1 MYALQFQI
9 TQQLRL
15 ICLHCSVSSLEYLC
29 LLVSF
34 AWFYISL
41 VKRSILERALLL
53 THMQVLRCF
62 LPVTRV
68 SRTQALKCM
77 QILIIF
83 IGIPLTIQS
92 NRPSSRSSQRSTGS
106 IGSYGRRSS
115 GAMKGVNVSQSR
127 QGSARSAAILLY
139 SYQLSELKNPTQS
152 SMPSMRSHSDEFMA
166 KYIEQQLENQKKL
179 LYLEIPALRNY
190 NSLMRKLR
198 LNPRSECDLT
208 QLEAQSSRESMSKVR
223 LNFFKRQPTTLTE
236 FNNAVMGM
244 DERSDDAN
252 LCLNSDQ
259 RTDLHRG
266 FINPLAYSLN
276 DLDDDDDDD
285 DDNDDVDEKHRKY
298 IIDNEEIFIG
308 TLPSPASEAPS
319 IAVMIDVNV
328 VYIFICFSVY
338 TYKKYF
344 IVRVDLKKADIFT
357 VFI

>member
-1 MYALQFQI
+1 M
-9 TQQLRL
+9 
-15 ICLHCSVSSLEYLC
+15 
-29 LLVSF
+29 
-34 AWFYISL
+34 
-41 VKRSILERALLL
+41 
-53 THMQVLRCF
+53 
-62 LPVTRV
+62 
-68 SRTQALKCM
+68 
-77 QILIIF
+77 
-83 IGIPLTIQS
+83 TIQS

-139 SYQLSELKNPTQS
+139 SYQLNELRNPTRS

-208 QLEAQSSRESMSKVR
+208 QLEAHCSRESALKRVR
-223 LNFFKRQPTTLTE
+223 LKFFKRQPTTLFE
-236 FNNAVMGM
+236 FNNAVMGV
-244 DERSDDAN
+244 DGRSDDAN
-252 LCLNSDQ
+252 LCLNNDQ

-266 FINPLAYSLN
+266 FINPIAYSLN

-285 DDNDDVDEKHRKY
+285 NDNIEEFEDEKHRKY

-308 TLPSPASEAPS
+308 TLPSPASEGPS
-319 IAVMIDVNV
+319 IAVMIDR
-328 VYIFICFSVY
+328 CEC
-338 TYKKYF
+338 
-344 IVRVDLKKADIFT
+344 RVHIYML
-357 VFI
+357 

>member
-1 MYALQFQI
+1 M
-9 TQQLRL
+9 
-15 ICLHCSVSSLEYLC
+15 
-29 LLVSF
+29 
-34 AWFYISL
+34 
-41 VKRSILERALLL
+41 
-53 THMQVLRCF
+53 
-62 LPVTRV
+62 
-68 SRTQALKCM
+68 
-77 QILIIF
+77 
-83 IGIPLTIQS
+83 TIQS

-139 SYQLSELKNPTQS
+139 SYQLNELRNPTRS

-208 QLEAQSSRESMSKVR
+208 QLEAHCSRESALKRVR
-223 LNFFKRQPTTLTE
+223 LKFFKRQPTTLFE
-236 FNNAVMGM
+236 FNNAVMGV
-244 DERSDDAN
+244 DGRSDDAN
-252 LCLNSDQ
+252 LCLNNDQ

-266 FINPLAYSLN
+266 FINPIAYSLN

-285 DDNDDVDEKHRKY
+285 NIEEFEDEKHRKY

-308 TLPSPASEAPS
+308 TLPSPASEGPS
-319 IAVMIDVNV
+319 IAVMIDR
-328 VYIFICFSVY
+328 CEC
-338 TYKKYF
+338 
-344 IVRVDLKKADIFT
+344 RVHIYML
-357 VFI
+357 